1 MAQCIANPIYDAAF
15 KFLMEDDR
23 CVKILLSALLKK
35 EVVDVKVRPHEYTE
49 KSEKRISIYRV
60 DFGATIREADGSE
73 HLVIVELQKTW
84 RPTELLRFRKYL
96 GLQYE
101 DKRNVNDDTGV
112 PIPIVSIY
120 ILGHTVGDL
129 TEPVVYVKRQ
139 YLDYDSQEIMD
150 GVPCTFVESL
160 THDSIIVQIP
170 YLKNTVR
177 NHLERILDV
186 FNQKYVSDE
195 SDRFVYIEG
204 RDFSDADAKQIIS
217 RLAFA
222 AADPDIRY
230 AMNVEEEILG
240 ELEGLDTKVHIVAE
254 KLANTKEQ
262 LAKSEEQLAQR
273 NEQLAQRDE
282 QLAKSEEQ
290 LAKSEEQLNEQSN
303 IILSTARA
311 LKQSGMPLEQIMAL
325 TKLSSD
331 EITAL

>member
-1 MAQCIANPIYDAAF
+1 MFNFARKSFNRAIVMAQCVANPIYDAAF

-23 CVKILLSALLKK
+23 CVKVLLSALLKK

-49 KSEKRISIYRV
+49 KAEKRISIYRV
-60 DFGATIREADGSE
+60 DFGATVREADGSE
-73 HLVIVELQKTW
+73 HLVLVELQKTW

-101 DKRNVNDDTGV
+101 DKRNVNDETGV

-139 YLDYDSQEIMD
+139 YLDYDSQEIKD

-170 YLKNTVR
+170 YLKDNVR

-186 FNQKYVSDE
+186 FNQKYVTDE

-204 RDFSDADAKQIIS
+204 RDFSDSDSQLIIS

-230 AMNVEEEILG
+230 AMNVEEEVLG
-240 ELEGLDTKVHIVAE
+240 ELEGLDTKVQIAQE
-254 KLANTKEQ
+254 KLAKTEAQ
-262 LAKSEEQLAQR
+262 LAERDTQLAER
-273 NEQLAQRDE
+273 DTQLAERDT
-282 QLAKSEEQ
+282 QLAEQ
-290 LAKSEEQLNEQSN
+290 DS
-303 IILSTARA
+303 IIHATARA
-311 LKQSGMPLEQIMAL
+311 LKQSGMAELEIAAL
-325 TKLSSD
+325 TKLTID
-331 EITAL
+331 EISAL

>member
-35 EVVDVKVRPHEYTE
+35 DVVAVKVRPHEYAE
-49 KSEKRISIYRV
+49 KEEKRISIYRV
-60 DFGATIREADGSE
+60 DFGATIREADGTE
-73 HLVIVELQKTW
+73 HLVLVELQKTW
-84 RPTELLRFRKYL
+84 RPTEILRFRKYL

-101 DKRNVNDDTGV
+101 DKRNVSDETGL

-129 TEPVVYVKRQ
+129 KEPVVYVKRQ
-139 YLDYDSQEIMD
+139 YLDYDSNEIRE
-150 GVPCTFVESL
+150 GVPCRFVESL

-170 YLKNTVR
+170 YLKDTVR

-204 RDFSDADAKQIIS
+204 RDFSDNDSQTIIS

-222 AADPDIRY
+222 AADPEIRY
-230 AMNVEEEILG
+230 AMNVEEEVLG
-240 ELEGLDTKVHIVAE
+240 ELEGLDTKVQMAKEKIAE
-254 KLANTKEQ
+254 QGAQIAEQNAQIAEQGTQIAEQGAQ
-262 LAKSEEQLAQR
+262 LAEQM
-273 NEQLAQRDE
+273 
-282 QLAKSEEQ
+282 S
-290 LAKSEEQLNEQSN
+290 
-303 IILSTARA
+303 IIKNTAMV
-311 LKQSGMPLEQIMAL
+311 LKQSGVVIDKIAEI
-325 TKLSSD
+325 TKLPIDIIES
-331 EITAL
+331 L